1 MPEPRVQDEERR
13 ISAGWDRSA
22 AAYDD
27 VLEANRRGAER
38 LVAAL
43 PDPPYRRVV
52 DAGCGTGFA
61 SLAMVRRA
69 GARHLVGVDV
79 SAEMVA
85 RYRERLGGL
94 EGVAVEAHVADVLDM
109 PVDPGSA
116 DAVVSTMAL
125 HWLPDRRGAVRAMGA
140 ALRRDGV
147 LGLLAS
153 GRGSDHEYRD
163 LIAALSP
170 AVPPELVEAYDRM
183 QVDEVELEAHV
194 RAAGLEPVDV
204 WTERRSRRLAPERF
218 VARKRA
224 TEAALLPD
232 MPEEDRRRLWER
244 IADAVHGAAGAEGFA
259 YTFFKAYAVA
269 RRPG

>member
-1 MPEPRVQDEERR
+1 VPRPRVEDEDGR
-13 ISAGWDRSA
+13 IAAGWDRSA
-22 AAYDD
+22 SAYDD
-27 VLEANRRGAER
+27 VLEANRHGARR

-52 DAGCGTGFA
+52 DVGCGTGFA
-61 SLAMVRRA
+61 SLEMARRA

-79 SAEMVA
+79 SAQMVA
-85 RYRERLGGL
+85 RYRERLGAL
-94 EGVAVEAHVADVLDM
+94 EGVAVEAHVADVLGM
-109 PVDPGSA
+109 PVAPGSA

-125 HWLPDRRGAVRAMGA
+125 HWLPDRRGAVRAMAA
-140 ALRRDGV
+140 ALRPGGALGV
-147 LGLLAS
+147 LAS

-163 LIAALSP
+163 LIAALRP
-170 AVPPELVEAYDRM
+170 AVPPELVEAYERM

-204 WTERRSRRLAPERF
+204 WTERRSRHLAPERF

-232 MPEEDRRRLWER
+232 MAEGDRQRLWDR
-244 IADAVHGAAGAEGFA
+244 IADAVHGAAGPEGFA
-259 YTFFKAYAVA
+259 YTFLKAYAVA

>member
-1 MPEPRVQDEERR
+1 VTEPRLQPENGV
-13 ISAGWDRSA
+13 SAGWDRSA

-43 PDPPYRRVV
+43 PDPPYRRAV
-52 DAGCGTGFA
+52 DVGCGTGFA
-61 SLAMVRRA
+61 SLEMARRA
-69 GARHLVGVDV
+69 GARHLVGIDV

-85 RYRERLGGL
+85 RYRQRLGSL
-94 EGVAVEAHVADVLDM
+94 DGVEVEAHVADVLAM
-109 PVDPGSA
+109 PVAPGSA

-125 HWLPDRRGAVRAMGA
+125 HWMPDRRAAVGAMAA
-140 ALRRDGV
+140 ALRPGGV
-147 LGLLAS
+147 LGVLSS

-163 LIAALSP
+163 LIAALRP
-170 AVPPELVEAYDRM
+170 AVPAELVEAYERM
-183 QVDEVELEAHV
+183 QVDEVELEGHV

-224 TEAALLPD
+224 TEAALIPAIPA
-232 MPEEDRRRLWER
+232 PERERLWDR
-244 IADAVHGAAGAEGFA
+244 IAEAVHGAAGPEGFS
-259 YTFFKAYAVA
+259 YTFLKAYAVA